1 MRFEIVHEFDIP
13 LDALELAVLSPRLWE
28 KLAGRL
34 RNIEQICQEQHVLDG
49 GILERVWSF
58 QANVKIPAFAERYVT
73 KEMCAWDERTMYSI
87 QKHASEWQIEPH
99 VKPEWR
105 KYFESAGTYA
115 LVPVSGGSTKRI
127 VTGHLDLKVPRGLR
141 ELGERMI
148 VNEVKKTFEAEAET
162 LRDMAT
168 LS

>member
-28 KLAGRL
+28 KLGSRL
-34 RNIEQICQEQHVLDG
+34 KNIEAIKQEQHVLEG
-49 GILERVWSF
+49 GKLERVWSF
-58 QANVKIPAFAERYVT
+58 QANVKIPSFAERYVT
-73 KEMCAWDERTMYSI
+73 KEMCAWDERTTYSI
-87 QKHASEWQIEPH
+87 AQHASEWTIEPH

-105 KYFESAGTYA
+105 KYFESSGSYA
-115 LVPVSGGSTKRI
+115 LEAKKNGTTRRV
-127 VTGHLDLKVPRGLR
+127 VTGKLDLKVPRPIR
-141 ELGERMI
+141 DVAERMI

-162 LRDMAT
+162 LRDLAT